1 MNSFND
7 SQLKLISSILWCLPE
22 DIHVCDDATGGMTN
36 SSILINVK
44 SKKYIVRLPGKGSQ
58 ELVDRAQEYKVYNLL
73 HNIKYDTNTIF
84 ISSNGMKITEYIT
97 NPHNCDPNKSTE
109 VMACMTKLREFHEL
123 NLKPDVNY
131 FSLIANIDKYRELA
145 KIRNRAP
152 CRQYEEVYNRC
163 LQIAAWIER
172 LPRKYC
178 LCQIDANP
186 DNAVFAGSSGI
197 PTLIDWEYAG
207 LQDPHVDIAMWAT
220 YCNYSTE
227 QFNTI
232 INNYFRKDID
242 DDTRHKI
249 YGYAALAGIL
259 WYNWCVYKQNC
270 GVTYGNYANNQFE
283 YANKY
288 SNIVLQYIKN
298 KE

>member
-7 SQLKLISSILWCLPE
+7 LQLKLISSILWCLPE
-22 DIHVCDDATGGMTN
+22 DIRICNNAAGGMTN
-36 SSILINVK
+36 SSILIDVK
-44 SKKYIVRLPGKGSQ
+44 SKRYIVRLPGKGSQ

-73 HNIKYDTNTIF
+73 HDIKYDTNTIF

-97 NPHNCDPNKSTE
+97 NSRNCDPNKSIE

-123 NLKPDVNY
+123 NLKPNINY
-131 FSLIANIDKYRELA
+131 FSLVANIDKYRELA
-145 KIRNRAP
+145 KIRNHMP
-152 CRQYEEVYNRC
+152 CQQYEEVYNRC

-172 LPRKYC
+172 LPRKCC

-186 DNAVFAGSSGI
+186 DNAIFAGCSEI

-220 YCNYSTE
+220 YCNYSIE

-232 INNYFRKDID
+232 INNYFREDID
-242 DDTRHKI
+242 NNTRYKI

-259 WYNWCVYKQNC
+259 WYNWCIYKQNC
-270 GVTYGNYANNQFE
+270 GVTYGDYANNQFE

-288 SNIVLQYIKN
+288 SNIVLRYIKN

>member
-1 MNSFND
+1 MPTFTK
-7 SQLKLISSILWCLPE
+7 SQYELISSILWCLPE
-22 DIHVCDDATGGMTN
+22 DIRIYDDAAGGMTN
-36 SSILINVK
+36 SSILIDVN
-44 SKKYIVRLPGKGSQ
+44 SKKYIVRLPGKGSN
-58 ELVDRAQEYKVYNLL
+58 ELINRKQEYRVYNFL
-73 HNIKYDTNTIF
+73 HNLKYDNLTVF
-84 ISSNGMKITEYIT
+84 ISPDGMKITKYIT
-97 NPHNCDPNKSTE
+97 NPRNCDPNKSTD

-123 NLKPDVNY
+123 ELRPNVEY
-131 FSLIANIDKYRELA
+131 FSLTANIDKYRELA
-145 KIRNRAP
+145 KIRNHAP
-152 CRQYEEVYNRC
+152 RVKYEEVYNRC

-172 LPRKYC
+172 QPRKCC

-232 INNYFRKDID
+232 MSNYFCKDID
-242 DDTRHKI
+242 NNTRHKI
-249 YGYAALAGIL
+249 YGYAALAGML
-259 WYNWCVYKQNC
+259 WYNWCIYKQNC
-270 GVTYGNYANNQFE
+270 GVTYGDYTNNQFE
-283 YANKY
+283 YADKY
-288 SNIVLQYIKN
+288 SDIVLRYIKN